1 MWDSSGEDSLLP
13 PSISGPREQAAL
25 GGRVNVCVC
34 VCVCVFS
41 LGDLLQQK
49 FLDLVVS
56 YCRHLGREATQQ
68 DLQTLSYLARCG
80 RWIVGVYC
88 NTIQ

>member
-1 MWDSSGEDSLLP
+1 M
-13 PSISGPREQAAL
+13 
-25 GGRVNVCVC
+25 CVC
-34 VCVCVFS
+34 VCLRDCVRLVFS

-68 DLQTLSYLARCG
+68 DLQTLNYLARCG
-80 RWIVGVYC
+80 RWIVGVYS
-88 NTIQ
+88 IQWDIYQG